1 MKYKTPN
8 CSRKRSFLS
17 TAAAE
22 SSIVEEVDQQGAPT
36 NIYLSPLATKVKALR
51 FASYWQLEG
60 RLRGKVSILLPED
73 SSYLQD
79 TTTGLKRL
87 NFQDAVNLNAQV
99 THSRFEWEY
108 PSNNGT
114 ARSLFVRL

>member
-1 MKYKTPN
+1 MEYKTPN
-8 CSRKRSFLS
+8 CSRKRSFFS

-73 SSYLQD
+73 SSYLQE
-79 TTTGLKRL
+79 TTTGLKRRAQA
-87 NFQDAVNLNAQV
+87 FEFSRRRQPQCPSNAQSIRV
-99 THSRFEWEY
+99 GIPEQ
-108 PSNNGT
+108 
-114 ARSLFVRL
+114 